1 MVPSSWLK
9 IVVLYILPILE
20 LSVGS
25 VLMCIASLA
34 SLDTCLLSL
43 SMILNGEISAL
54 GGEQLHRNNY
64 PD

>member
-1 MVPSSWLK
+1 M
-9 IVVLYILPILE
+9 VLYILPILE

-25 VLMCIASLA
+25 VLLMCIASLA